1 MPDLETGE
9 SKMSQEADVAA
20 LQRRLA
26 ALKGEA
32 RSLDAAISEIAHEAA
47 AQRASSTL
55 PAGCHSQLMQTYS
68 ALEPMQGDVRGR
80 KRTGEIR
87 RAGAAGAA
95 FMAVVLVCTLAL
107 PQPGRGGA
115 NELLGGAGAG
125 LSGLSGVTEALRAV
139 GPELTAGEQKL
150 FSSDARRLQAE
161 EALHQKL
168 ERERAEHL
176 LKMITTAVRHN
187 EKHAAMEKRIAQQVQ
202 EHRERRAT
210 VQQERRSMIRGTDGV
225 VGHPH
230 TVFAQAAGRTMSL
243 TGKAMSL
250 TGEIDEAFRQQ
261 LMAQHAKNADRRQE
275 RESRFMRERQ
285 ASELAQQSKDRAVDD
300 ARARYHE
307 ARQLV
312 VKAKDALKDALAERD
327 QQTEKVRSEGFIS
340 EKEALAQ
347 LAPVQDKVKQL
358 VKSVEVAKRKWE
370 AAQVMLQSA
379 EAIGTRPELSF
390 PAAFAHP
397 AGQKLVLATKAA
409 TKKDESA
416 PIALSASARK
426 AAAEAALDDLLKSQS
441 AQKISNHVSNL
452 AAQPHLV
459 GGAKAMVKAAK
470 HRLAIKAGLTGG
482 LEHHAAGVTAGPQT
496 WGGED
501 LVVPMPTGTPGM
513 FKASTTQAL
522 AGRAA

>member
-1 MPDLETGE
+1 MTAGSHPQTTY
-9 SKMSQEADVAA
+9 
-20 LQRRLA
+20 
-26 ALKGEA
+26 
-32 RSLDAAISEIAHEAA
+32 
-47 AQRASSTL
+47 TL
-55 PAGCHSQLMQTYS
+55 P
-68 ALEPMQGDVRGR
+68 GDVRGR
-80 KRTGEIR
+80 KRAGEIR

-95 FMAVVLVCTLAL
+95 FLAVVLVCTLAS
-107 PQPGRGGA
+107 PQPGRSRGGA

-125 LSGLSGVTEALRAV
+125 LSGLSGLPEALRAV

-150 FSSDARRLQAE
+150 FASDARRLQAE

-176 LKMITTAVRHN
+176 LKMITSAVSHN
-187 EKHAAMEKRIAQQVQ
+187 EQHAAMEKRIAQQVQ

-230 TVFAQAAGRTMSL
+230 TVFAQAAGRTSIL
-243 TGKAMSL
+243 TGRPTSL

-300 ARARYHE
+300 ARAQYHE

-312 VKAKDALKDALAERD
+312 VKAKDALKDALSERD

-358 VKSVEVAKRKWE
+358 VKSVEAAKRKWE
-370 AAQVMLQSA
+370 AAQVMLQNA
-379 EAIGTRPELSF
+379 ESIGTRPELSF
-390 PAAFAHP
+390 PAAFARP
-397 AGQKLVLATKAA
+397 AGQKLVNANEAES
-409 TKKDESA
+409 KKEQSA
-416 PIALSASARK
+416 PTVLSASARK
-426 AAAEAALDDLLKSQS
+426 AAAEAALDDMLKSQS
-441 AQKISNHVSNL
+441 VQKMSNHVSNL
-452 AAQPHLV
+452 AAQPHA

-470 HRLAIKAGLTGG
+470 HRLAIKAGLAGS
-482 LEHHAAGVTAGPQT
+482 LERHAAGATAGPQT

-522 AGRAA
+522 AGRVAA

>member
-1 MPDLETGE
+1 MAEEGE
-9 SKMSQEADVAA
+9 FAA

-32 RSLDAAISEIAHEAA
+32 RSLDAAIIEIAHEAA
-47 AQRASSTL
+47 AQRASTL
-55 PAGCHSQLMQTYS
+55 PAGSHSQLTPTYS
-68 ALEPMQGDVRGR
+68 ALEM
-80 KRTGEIR
+80 KREVGKRAGAIR
-87 RAGAAGAA
+87 RAGVAGAA

-107 PQPGRGGA
+107 PEPGRGGA
-115 NELLGGAGAG
+115 NELLGGAGA
-125 LSGLSGVTEALRAV
+125 SGLSGVPEALRAV

-150 FSSDARRLQAE
+150 FASDARRLQAE

-176 LKMITTAVRHN
+176 LKMITSAVSHN
-187 EKHAAMEKRIAQQVQ
+187 EQHAAMEKRIAQQVQ

-225 VGHPH
+225 VGQPH
-230 TVFAQAAGRTMSL
+230 AVFAPATGRTMSL
-243 TGKAMSL
+243 TGRPMSL

-347 LAPVQDKVKQL
+347 LAPVQDKVKKL
-358 VKSVEVAKRKWE
+358 VKSVEAAKRNWE

-379 EAIGTRPELSF
+379 ESIGTRPELSF

-397 AGQKLVLATKAA
+397 AGQKLVLAPAS
-409 TKKDESA
+409 KKEESA
-416 PIALSASARK
+416 PTVLSASARK

-441 AQKISNHVSNL
+441 AQKISKHVSNL
-452 AAQPHLV
+452 AAPPRLV

-470 HRLAIKAGLTGG
+470 HRLAIKAGLTGS
-482 LEHHAAGVTAGPQT
+482 LEHHAAGATAGPHT

-501 LVVPMPTGTPGM
+501 LVVPMPTGTPGI

-522 AGRAA
+522 AGRVAA